1 MSTAELGVLYTDED
15 RRRAERLA
23 RKWTLILGGAE
34 LVLLAVY
41 VAGIALGWRWAMLA
55 ALLLAFVAAL
65 FLGDLCLLPAL
76 RYRKFLRELDRGLRR
91 SAICTVDS
99 LKEEAVMQDG
109 ARVRELQVR
118 LDDGDSRI
126 FYVNADHAG
135 QIPEPGAEIE
145 LESCGRHVT
154 GVRRCGEA
162 RP

>member
-1 MSTAELGVLYTDED
+1 MNSLYTQEN

-23 RKWTLILGGAE
+23 RKWALILGGAE
-34 LVLLAVY
+34 LVLLAAY
-41 VAGIALGWRWAMLA
+41 IAGIALGWRWAMLA

-76 RYRKFLRELDRGLRR
+76 RYRRFLQELDSGLRR
-91 SAICTVDS
+91 RTVCTVES
-99 LKEEAVMQDG
+99 LKEEAGMQDG
-109 ARVRELQVR
+109 ARVRELKVR

-126 FYVNADHAG
+126 FYVNADHAD

>member
-1 MSTAELGVLYTDED
+1 MNSLYTQEN

-23 RKWTLILGGAE
+23 RKWALILGGAE
-34 LVLLAVY
+34 LVLLAAY
-41 VAGIALGWRWAMLA
+41 IAGIALGWRWAMLA

-76 RYRKFLRELDRGLRR
+76 RYRRFLQELDSGLRR
-91 SAICTVDS
+91 RTVCTVES
-99 LKEEAVMQDG
+99 LKEEAGMQDG
-109 ARVRELQVR
+109 ARVRELKVR

-126 FYVNADHAG
+126 FYVNADHAD

-162 RP
+162 QP

>member
-1 MSTAELGVLYTDED
+1 MNSLYTQED
-15 RRRAERLA
+15 RQRAEHLA

-34 LVLLAVY
+34 LVLLAAY
-41 VAGIALGWRWAMLA
+41 VAGILLGWRWAMLA
-55 ALLLAFVAAL
+55 ALLLAFVTAL

-76 RYRKFLRELDRGLRR
+76 RYRKFLRDLYRGLRR

-99 LKEEAVMQDG
+99 LKEEAGMQDG

-118 LDDGDSRI
+118 LSADGDSRI
-126 FYVNADHAG
+126 FYVNADHAD
-135 QIPEPGAEIE
+135 QIPEPGAVIE

-154 GVRRCGEA
+154 GVRRCGKA

>member
-1 MSTAELGVLYTDED
+1 MNSLYTQEN

-23 RKWTLILGGAE
+23 RKWALILGGAE
-34 LVLLAVY
+34 LVLLAAY
-41 VAGIALGWRWAMLA
+41 VVGIALGRRWMMLT
-55 ALLLAFVAAL
+55 ALLLGFIAAL

-76 RYRKFLRELDRGLRR
+76 RYRRFLQELDSGLRR
-91 SAICTVDS
+91 SVTCTVNNLRDAT
-99 LKEEAVMQDG
+99 EMQDG

-118 LDDGDSRI
+118 LDDSDSRI
-126 FYVNADHAG
+126 FYVNADHAN

-154 GVRRCGEA
+154 GVRRCGEV

>member
-1 MSTAELGVLYTDED
+1 MNSLYTQEN

-23 RKWTLILGGAE
+23 RKWALILGGAE
-34 LVLLAVY
+34 LVLLAAY
-41 VAGIALGWRWAMLA
+41 IAGIALGWRWAMLA

-76 RYRKFLRELDRGLRR
+76 RYRKFLRELDKGLRR
-91 SAICTVDS
+91 RTVCTVES
-99 LKEEAVMQDG
+99 LKEEAGMQDG
-109 ARVRELQVR
+109 ARVRELKVR

-126 FYVNADHAG
+126 FYVNADHAD

>member
-1 MSTAELGVLYTDED
+1 MNPLYTQED
-15 RRRAERLA
+15 RQRAEQLA
-23 RKWTLILGGAE
+23 RRWALILGGVE
-34 LVLLAVY
+34 LVLLAAY
-41 VAGIALGWRWAMLA
+41 VAGIALGRRWMMLA
-55 ALLLAFVAAL
+55 ALLLGFSVAL

-76 RYRKFLRELDRGLRR
+76 RYRRFLRELDSGLRR
-91 SAICTVDS
+91 TLICTVDF

-135 QIPEPGAEIE
+135 EIPESGAQIA

-154 GVRRCGEA
+154 GVRRCGVA
-162 RP
+162 QS

>member
-1 MSTAELGVLYTDED
+1 MNSLYTQEN
-15 RRRAERLA
+15 RRPAERLA
-23 RKWTLILGGAE
+23 RKWALILGGAE
-34 LVLLAVY
+34 LVLLAAY
-41 VAGIALGWRWAMLA
+41 IAGIALGWRWAMLA

-76 RYRKFLRELDRGLRR
+76 RYRKFLRELDKGLRR
-91 SAICTVDS
+91 RTVCTVES
-99 LKEEAVMQDG
+99 LKEEAGMQDG
-109 ARVRELQVR
+109 ARVRELKVR

-126 FYVNADHAG
+126 FYVNADHAD

>member
-1 MSTAELGVLYTDED
+1 MNALYTDAD
-15 RRRAERLA
+15 RRQAERIA
-23 RKWTLILGGAE
+23 RRWALLLGGAE
-34 LVLLAVY
+34 LALLTAYVVLIL
-41 VAGIALGWRWAMLA
+41 LDLRWAMLA
-55 ALLLAFVAAL
+55 ALLLAFAIAV

-91 SAICTVDS
+91 SAVCTVDQ
-99 LKEEAVMQDG
+99 LKDASEMRDG

-126 FYVNADHAG
+126 FCVNADHG
-135 QIPEPGAEIE
+135 DRIPEPGARIE

>member
-1 MSTAELGVLYTDED
+1 MNSLYTQEN

-23 RKWTLILGGAE
+23 RKWALILGGAE
-34 LVLLAVY
+34 LVLLAAY
-41 VAGIALGWRWAMLA
+41 IAGIALGWRWAMLA

-76 RYRKFLRELDRGLRR
+76 RYRRFLQELDSGLRR
-91 SAICTVDS
+91 RTVCTVES
-99 LKEEAVMQDG
+99 LKEEAGMQDG
-109 ARVRELQVR
+109 ARVRELKVR

-126 FYVNADHAG
+126 FYVNADHSD

-145 LESCGRHVT
+145 LESSGRHVT

>member
-1 MSTAELGVLYTDED
+1 MNSLYTQEN

-23 RKWTLILGGAE
+23 RKWALILGGAE
-34 LVLLAVY
+34 LVLLAAY
-41 VAGIALGWRWAMLA
+41 IAGIALGWRWAMLA

-76 RYRKFLRELDRGLRR
+76 RYRRFLQELDSGLRR
-91 SAICTVDS
+91 RTVCTVES
-99 LKEEAVMQDG
+99 LKEEAGMQDG
-109 ARVRELQVR
+109 ARVRELKVR

-126 FYVNADHAG
+126 FYVNADHAD

-154 GVRRCGEA
+154 GVRRCG
-162 RP
+162 

>member
-1 MSTAELGVLYTDED
+1 MNSLYTQEN

-23 RKWTLILGGAE
+23 RKWALILGGAE
-34 LVLLAVY
+34 LVLLAAY
-41 VAGIALGWRWAMLA
+41 IAGIALGWRWAMLA

-76 RYRKFLRELDRGLRR
+76 RYRRFLQELDSGLRR
-91 SAICTVDS
+91 RTVCTVES
-99 LKEEAVMQDG
+99 LKEEAGMQDG
-109 ARVRELQVR
+109 ARVRELKVR

-126 FYVNADHAG
+126 FYVNADHAD
-135 QIPEPGAEIE
+135 QIPEPGAVIE

-154 GVRRCGEA
+154 GVRRCGKA

>member
-1 MSTAELGVLYTDED
+1 MNSLYTQED
-15 RRRAERLA
+15 RRRAELLA
-23 RKWTLILGGAE
+23 RQWKMTLGGAE
-34 LVLLAVY
+34 LALLAVY
-41 VAGIALGWRWAMLA
+41 IVGIAMGWRWAMLA
-55 ALLLAFVAAL
+55 ALLLGFAVAL

-76 RYRKFLRELDRGLRR
+76 RYRKFLRELDSGLRR

-162 RP
+162 QS

>member
-1 MSTAELGVLYTDED
+1 MNSLYTQEN

-23 RKWTLILGGAE
+23 RKWALILGGAE
-34 LVLLAVY
+34 LVLLAAY
-41 VAGIALGWRWAMLA
+41 IAGIALGWRWAMLA

-76 RYRKFLRELDRGLRR
+76 RYRRFLQELDSGLRR
-91 SAICTVDS
+91 RTVCTVES
-99 LKEEAVMQDG
+99 LKEEAGMQDG
-109 ARVRELQVR
+109 ARVRELKVR

-126 FYVNADHAG
+126 FYVNADHAD

-145 LESCGRHVT
+145 LDSCGRHVT

-162 RP
+162 LP